1 MTYPI
6 TRQFG
11 PNAKGSELSFT
22 DMDNNLLYLDAKVTG
37 SNNYITLFSGSS
49 AISSSIIYQGGSNI
63 GIGTINPYSIFNVVG
78 ITTIGYPGVSSNSY
92 IQFWPNV
99 SGESAY
105 YITDSGSVLRIGT
118 GEKAFSGTDVLN
130 IASTNVGIG
139 TDNPQAKFVVSNN
152 GAQGMEF
159 GYSAALTSSYVESYN
174 RSSSAAADM
183 TYYIG
188 PGTGSHRFYTGG
200 AERMRINKDGY
211 VGINKNNPTAPLDI
225 LGAVI
230 ITGSTIINGGDLSI
244 INSYPRLYLT
254 DTDSNSDFSI
264 INDNGA
270 LNIYDDTNGASRM
283 YIGSSGNVGI
293 GTTNPSYKL
302 SSHGTSAGRVTVGN
316 FSNDANAGG
325 TEVGIRLAHNNADVC
340 SVNLVSQRVGPNAGA
355 DFSIELANSAGT
367 PTERFR
373 ITEAGNVGIGKTTPN
388 AVLDVSGSAIITGS
402 LTATGATI
410 AGTTL
415 TTGGATTI
423 GTTLTTGGKLGY
435 GDSVGGI
442 VSQSVSRTTA
452 VTLNSVCGRIKLTN
466 AASTSSYT
474 SFTVNNNTVNQS
486 DVIIVNASAGTAKY
500 NVIVTKVQASSFE
513 LSFAAV
519 AGSATESPI
528 FNFAVIKAG
537 NTQAFPGGGPGA

>member
-63 GIGTINPYSIFNVVG
+63 GIGTTNPYSIFNVVG

-139 TDNPQAKFVVSNN
+139 TDNPQAKFVISNN

-159 GYSAALTSSYVESYN
+159 GYSDILTSSYVESFN
-174 RSSSAAADM
+174 RATNLPIDM
-183 TYYIG
+183 TYYLG
-188 PGTGSHRFYTGG
+188 PGTGSHRFYTNGG
-200 AERMRINKDGY
+200 QRMVINKDGA
-211 VGINKNNPTAPLDI
+211 VGINNAAPVAALD
-225 LGAVI
+225 VI
-230 ITGSTIINGGDLSI
+230 GTTIMRGGDLI
-244 INSYPRLYLT
+244 ISSSYPRLYLT

-270 LNIYDDTNGASRM
+270 LNIYDDTNGASRI
-283 YIGSSGNVGI
+283 YISSGGNVGI
-293 GTTNPSYKL
+293 GGVSTGAKL
-302 SSHGTSAGRVTVGN
+302 DINGDIRAYSASAGRVIVGN
-316 FSNDANAGG
+316 FSNDTNAGG

-340 SVNLVSQRVGPNAGA
+340 SVNLISQRVGGDAGA
-355 DFSIELANSAGT
+355 DFFIETAYSVVT
-367 PTERFR
+367 ITERF
-373 ITEAGNVGIGKTTPN
+373 
-388 AVLDVSGSAIITGS
+388 
-402 LTATGATI
+402 
-410 AGTTL
+410 
-415 TTGGATTI
+415 
-423 GTTLTTGGKLGY
+423 
-435 GDSVGGI
+435 
-442 VSQSVSRTTA
+442 
-452 VTLNSVCGRIKLTN
+452 
-466 AASTSSYT
+466 
-474 SFTVNNNTVNQS
+474 
-486 DVIIVNASAGTAKY
+486 
-500 NVIVTKVQASSFE
+500 
-513 LSFAAV
+513 
-519 AGSATESPI
+519 
-528 FNFAVIKAG
+528 
-537 NTQAFPGGGPGA
+537 